1 MMLRPAALF
10 AFAALSLAACNEAP
24 RSEAPPDYA
33 ARQEMAKEDVQGP
46 SPVAMAPQASVVVA
60 AKVEAGPRS
69 FVRSADLRFRCRS
82 VMQATDRIERI
93 VADNGGYVEL
103 NDLRSQIRDRR
114 ERLFGA
120 DSVVAILD
128 VDVWNHMQLRVPN
141 DRLDTVLAAIA
152 PLVAFL
158 DHRTIRAQD
167 VGLELRR
174 ADREKKRLAKASTRA
189 QNLADHPGKAQEPAD
204 LEEEALRRQER
215 ADAAA
220 DRSEGLRESVEL
232 SSVELSLYQHPET
245 RTDTL
250 QRPME
255 ETWREPFSKHLSRAL
270 SAGWSG
276 FLGLVLWV
284 VSHWFQIAVMTLA
297 VWAFLRWR
305 KRRKSA
311 A

>member
-1 MMLRPAALF
+1 MKIAPAWFLTALGF
-10 AFAALSLAACNEAP
+10 VLVGCNEAP
-24 RSEAPPDYA
+24 KAEAMADSAPS
-33 ARQEMAKEDVQGP
+33 EMAKEAYPASSP
-46 SPVAMAPQASVVVA
+46 SAMAPQASVVVS
-60 AKVEAGPRS
+60 AKVEAGPRA

-114 ERLFGA
+114 EKLFGN
-120 DSVVAILD
+120 DSVVAILS

-158 DHRTIRAQD
+158 DHRTIRAQN

-174 ADREKKRLAKASTRA
+174 ADREKKRMEKASARV
-189 QNLADHPGKAQEPAD
+189 QNLTENPGKVRD
-204 LEEEALRRQER
+204 LAELEQEALRREER
-215 ADAAA
+215 ADAAV
-220 DRSEGLRESVEL
+220 DRSEGLREQVEL
-232 SSVELSLYQHPET
+232 SSVQIALYQHAET
-245 RTDTL
+245 RMDTL

-255 ETWREPFSKHLSRAL
+255 ETWQEPFSKHVSRAL
-270 SAGWSG
+270 LAGWTS

-284 VSHWFQIAVMTLA
+284 VAHWLQWGILTAAVL
-297 VWAFLRWR
+297 VFLRWR
-305 KRRKSA
+305 RTKKSVE
-311 A
+311 